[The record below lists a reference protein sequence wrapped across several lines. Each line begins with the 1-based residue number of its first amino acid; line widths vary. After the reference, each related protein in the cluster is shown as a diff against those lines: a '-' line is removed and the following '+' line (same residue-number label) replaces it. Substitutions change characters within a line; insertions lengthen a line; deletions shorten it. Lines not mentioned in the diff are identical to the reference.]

1 MASALWLVRHGETAW
16 SLSGQHTSS
25 TDLPLTAEGERRA
38 AAVGKMLAGKQ
49 FVAVFVSPMTRA
61 RETCRIA
68 GYAESAI
75 VTDDLR
81 EWNYGSYEGL
91 TTAQIHQSAPDWT
104 IWTGTPPG
112 GESIADVA
120 DRARR
125 VIQSAP
131 DGAVAIFGHGHMLRV
146 LAACWLA
153 AGSDD
158 VGPEMG
164 RCFALSTGSI
174 SVLGYE
180 RDTRVIQSWNLTT

>member
-38 AAVGKMLAGKQ
+38 AAVGKMLGGKK
-49 FVAVFVSPMTRA
+49 FAAVCTSPMARA

-68 GYAESAI
+68 GYGDGAI

-91 TTAQIHQSAPDWT
+91 TTSEIQKTAPGWS
-104 IWTGTPPG
+104 IWNAAPAG
-112 GESIADVA
+112 GETIEQVA
-120 DRARR
+120 ERAQR
-125 VIQSAP
+125 VIGSAP
-131 DGAVAIFGHGHMLRV
+131 DGEVAIFGHGHMLRV
-146 LAACWLA
+146 LAACWL
-153 AGSDD
+153 D
-158 VGPEMG
+158 VAPRMG

-174 SVLGYE
+174 SVLGLE
-180 RDTRVIQSWNLTT
+180 REARVIQIWNQTA

>member
-38 AAVGKMLAGKQ
+38 AVVGKMLAGKQ
-49 FVAVFVSPMTRA
+49 FAAVYVSPMTRA

-68 GYAESAI
+68 GYAAGAI
-75 VTDDLR
+75 VTSDLR

-91 TTAQIHQSAPDWT
+91 TTAEIHQTAPDWT
-104 IWTGTPPG
+104 IWTGTAPG
-112 GESIADVA
+112 GETILQVA
-120 DRARR
+120 ERARALIKS
-125 VIQSAP
+125 VPA
-131 DGAVAIFGHGHMLRV
+131 GEVAIFGHGHMLRV
-146 LAACWLA
+146 LAACWL
-153 AGSDD
+153 GVDPD
-158 VGPEMG
+158 MG

>member
-1 MASALWLVRHGETAW
+1 MASALWLLRHGETAW

-38 AAVGKMLAGKQ
+38 AAVGKMLAGKK
-49 FVAVFVSPMTRA
+49 FAAVYTSPMTRA

-68 GYAESAI
+68 GYAGGAI

-91 TTAQIHQSAPDWT
+91 TTAQIHQTAPDWT

-146 LAACWLA
+146 LAACWL
-153 AGSDD
+153 D
-158 VGPEMG
+158 VVPEMG

-180 RDTRVIQSWNLTT
+180 RDTRVIQNWNLTT